1 MEEENASVTIA
12 SFGSLIVMLC
22 IALAVLKMIGAI
34 EIPWWGVFMPL
45 LIPIALFLIMVI
57 FGLIMY
63 GVAAIIFDKKKPKRR
78 KRGGKK

>member
-63 GVAAIIFDKKKPKRR
+63 GVAAIIFDKKKSKRR